1 MKDFKKGERDG
12 YSNKPKP
19 IPKSFEEAMGQSAGL
34 TRRQRELQDGDRAQ
48 LRSGRIWRW
57 TLLLLVLAAAVVL
70 LLILAF
76 AF

>member
-12 YSNKPKP
+12 YSNGPKP

-34 TRRQRELQDGDRAQ
+34 TRRQRELQAGDRAQ
-48 LRSGRIWRW
+48 SRGGRIWRR

-70 LLILAF
+70 LLIFAF